1 MQPTPDE
8 EIAAH
13 RPSGTL
19 DEAALVDRSVEA
31 PVDDLAEQLAE
42 ADPTAE
48 VDGGADAGFVASR
61 GLEVGEWDA
70 AEQTRTA
77 SQEDDYR

>member
-1 MQPTPDE
+1 MQPTPDDDNE
-8 EIAAH
+8 V
-13 RPSGTL
+13 L
-19 DEAALVDRSVEA
+19 DPRDMLGEDVLENPPVEA
-31 PVDDLAEQLAE
+31 PVDDMAEQHTP

-48 VDGGADAGFVASR
+48 VDGGADGGTVASR

>member
-8 EIAAH
+8 ENGVREPAA
-13 RPSGTL
+13 GL
-19 DEAALVDRSVEA
+19 DADVLQNPPVEA
-31 PVDDLAEQLAE
+31 SVVDVAEQHMP
-42 ADPTAE
+42 ADPTDE
-48 VDGGADAGFVASR
+48 VDGGLDTASVAGR